1 MSTTPL
7 VTVYITNYNYARF
20 IRQAI
25 ESVRRQTYRHIELI
39 IIDDGSTDD
48 SREILAEYE
57 DGPGIQVI
65 YQQNKGLNAT
75 NNVALAAATGTYFI
89 RLDADDYFEP
99 YAIALMV
106 SMMEG
111 RPEIGLLF
119 PDYYYVD
126 EIGNIIGV
134 ESRHDFDREVSLY
147 DSPAHGACTMVR
159 TEELRKLGGYNELFC
174 CQDGYELWLKY
185 ILHSRVSNL
194 NKPLFYYR
202 KHKSNLTSD
211 ESRILET
218 RKQIKRHYVSLMKPS
233 TPSAVAIVPVRPNTV
248 GGRLWALHRRNGITE
263 LARSLQKLIA
273 AACFQSIIVTSSDQQ
288 VLDEAE
294 RFASQLPYATQSPK
308 IHTYQRDHIYELA
321 NHSLEPTLQELVREF
336 QLDQHYEL
344 LGLLGIETP
353 LIKASTLTEA
363 VDSLLLFNSDSVIS
377 VRPDAATY
385 FTHNGDGMK
394 VAFERTR
401 YTNYERKVLYKR
413 ISGFTVTRMEAYL
426 RNQTLVTPR
435 LGHVVVGPEEAL
447 TIQSDI
453 DLVLYEAL
461 GTGTEESK
469 NLAESIR
476 L

>member
-1 MSTTPL
+1 MSTSPL
-7 VTVYITNYNYARF
+7 VTVYITNFNYARF
-20 IRQAI
+20 IREAI
-25 ESVRRQTYRHIELI
+25 ESVRKQTYPHIELI
-39 IIDDGSTDD
+39 IIDDGSTDN
-48 SREILAEYE
+48 SREILTEYE
-57 DGPGIQVI
+57 DIPGIQVI

-75 NNVALAAATGTYFI
+75 NNVALALATGAYFI

-111 RPEIGLLF
+111 RPEIGLVF

-134 ESRHDFDREVSLY
+134 ESRHDFDREVTLY
-147 DSPAHGACTMVR
+147 DIPAHGACTMVR
-159 TEELRKLGGYNELFC
+159 TEQLRQLGGYDERFC

-185 ILHSRVSNL
+185 ILHSRVSNI

-202 KHKSNLTSD
+202 KHKFNLTSD

-218 RKQIKRHYVSLMKPS
+218 RKQIKRHYVSMMGTERPPS
-233 TPSAVAIVPVRPNTV
+233 LAIVPVRPNTV
-248 GGRLWALHRRNGITE
+248 GGSLWALHRRNGTTE
-263 LARSLQKLIA
+263 LARSLQKLIDSH
-273 AACFQSIIVTSSDQQ
+273 CFQSIIVTSSDRQ

-294 RFASQLPYATQSPK
+294 RFASQLPFATQSPK
-308 IHTYQRDHIYELA
+308 ILTYQRDHIYELA
-321 NHSLEPTLQELVREF
+321 NHSLEPTMRELVHQF
-336 QLDQHYEL
+336 QLEQHYEL
-344 LGLLGIETP
+344 IGLLGIETP

-363 VDSLLLFNSDSVIS
+363 VDSLILFKADSVIT
-377 VRPDAATY
+377 VRPDSASY
-385 FTHNGDGMK
+385 FTHNGDGMH
-394 VAFERTR
+394 VAFERAR

-426 RNQTLVTPR
+426 RHQTLVTPR
-435 LGHVVVGPEEAL
+435 LGHVLVGPEEAL
-447 TIQSDI
+447 SIQSDL

>member
-1 MSTTPL
+1 MSISPL
-7 VTVYITNYNYARF
+7 VTVYITNFNYARF
-20 IRQAI
+20 VRQAI
-25 ESVRRQTYRHIELI
+25 ESVRRQTYPNIELI
-39 IIDDGSTDD
+39 IIDDGSTDN

-57 DGPGIQVI
+57 GISGIKVI

-75 NNVALAAATGTYFI
+75 NNVALVAATGTYFI

-111 RPEIGLLF
+111 RPEIGLVF

-147 DSPAHGACTMVR
+147 DVPAHGACTMVR
-159 TEELRKLGGYNELFC
+159 TRELRKLGGYNEAFT

-185 ILHSRVSNL
+185 ILHSRVSNI

-218 RKQIKRHYVSLMKPS
+218 RKQIKRHYVSLMENDRPS
-233 TPSAVAIVPVRPNTV
+233 GVAIVPIRPNTV
-248 GGRLWALHRRNGITE
+248 GGKIWALHRRNGITE
-263 LARSLQKLIA
+263 LARSLQKLID

-308 IHTYQRDHIYELA
+308 IQTYQREYIYELA

-336 QLDQHYEL
+336 QLDQHYEIM
-344 LGLLGIETP
+344 GLLGIETP

-377 VRPDAATY
+377 VRPDTATY

-426 RNQTLVTPR
+426 RHHTLVTPR
-435 LGHVVVGPEEAL
+435 LGHLVVGPEEAL

-461 GTGTEESK
+461 GTGTEEAI
-469 NLAESIR
+469 NLSE
-476 L
+476 LNQ